1 MGTRVQ
7 DGSEGWKE
15 GDHVAWGQSGTEL
28 LKVSLLRL
36 SATTVPREEAPDN
49 SGTISKDLKKGGL
62 NSLSL

>member
-1 MGTRVQ
+1 M
-7 DGSEGWKE
+7 
-15 GDHVAWGQSGTEL
+15 AWGQSGTER